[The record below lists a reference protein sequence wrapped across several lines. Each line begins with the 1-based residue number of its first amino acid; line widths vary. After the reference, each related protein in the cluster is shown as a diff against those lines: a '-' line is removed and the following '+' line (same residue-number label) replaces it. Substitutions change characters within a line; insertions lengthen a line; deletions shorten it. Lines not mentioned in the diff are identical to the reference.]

1 MDIRE
6 FLKNNTVILDG
17 GTGTL
22 LQEAGLRP
30 GELPERWNVTH
41 SDEVERIQRA
51 YFDAGSN
58 VVNTN
63 TFGAN
68 ILKFSENELD
78 DIVKNAVAI
87 TRRAAESSAGTQE
100 KFVSLDIGPTGRML
114 EPYGDMAFED
124 AVSVFAK
131 TVNIVGTLWSVGN

>member
-41 SDEVERIQRA
+41 GDDVERIQRA

-87 TRRAAESSAGTQE
+87 TR
-100 KFVSLDIGPTGRML
+100 
-114 EPYGDMAFED
+114 
-124 AVSVFAK
+124 
-131 TVNIVGTLWSVGN
+131 